1 MAFILAD
8 RVKETT
14 STTGTGTYTLAGA
27 STGFESFASIGD
39 GNKTYYCCTDGTDFE
54 VGVGTYTASGTTL
67 ARTTILQSSNSDNA
81 VSWTSGTRQ
90 IFCTLPAEKSIV
102 KDDDGVIS
110 LGGSATTISST
121 AGNITID
128 AQGSDTDILLK
139 GTTGGHDKTF
149 LLLDGSSSGFAT
161 FSSGL
166 STSGTLRT
174 TFGNVQVNSDGAKV
188 EFGASKE
195 VDLAHVHNTGL
206 LLTNAG
212 TGTPAIELQFVD
224 SDEAI
229 GSDGTNLLLTSGG
242 NAITVPNSGAD
253 TMTLNAA
260 TQILTNK
267 RLNLPKINEDV
278 ELTSTAS
285 ELNLLDGVSGLV
297 QADFTKLAAI
307 DASAAELN
315 YNDITTL
322 GTVEPS
328 KTVTADSS
336 GNVTFPDGERIILG
350 NTTAGDI
357 QIYHAP
363 LTTNTGVSFITS
375 DSDFRIQGAGVTI
388 KHSSG
393 LGNITTTSDG
403 VFVGGPLKSSGTL
416 ELQGGGIPHKIQL
429 QGFATSGS
437 IYDGVVYTEFIMMP
451 SIGGGTGSLEIKCPQ
466 QDFPINFS
474 GNDGGTTITALGLDF
489 ANNGRA
495 VFRNEIALQGS
506 TIDSNLTTIT
516 CVDPTASRTI
526 TLPNETGKINLS
538 PAKKKHI
545 SQANFL
551 SRNLGTAYH
560 PVAAPAGYYNGQ
572 ALWYTNQT
580 FAFPWV
586 INGHD
591 DHFTVTIDEVGTRQ
605 GFSQSGPSNAFT
617 VLVALFELNEY
628 GAPTTKLYE
637 TTIDVPANVGT
648 NTLTTKTGLSWSV
661 KPGVYAMLC
670 NPSSNHYTMTT
681 YNNPSGGSYFKHHF
695 RHTNFNAR
703 PGNALTYDTSTGGGH
718 LYASTSPKSFN
729 STLDFTLFN
738 QAFNYAPFM
747 WWRYDTDL

>member
-1 MAFILAD
+1 MAFILSD

-54 VGVGTYTASGTTL
+54 VGVGTYTASGTIL

-128 AQGSDTDILLK
+128 AQGSNTDILLK
-139 GTTGGHDKTF
+139 GTTGGQDKTF

-166 STSGTLRT
+166 STFGTLRT

-195 VDLAHVHNTGL
+195 VDLTHVHNTGL

-224 SDEAI
+224 SNEAI

-260 TQILTNK
+260 TQTLTNK
-267 RLNLPKINEDV
+267 TLTTPTITTPVVNTGLQLKNGATSAGFIEFFEDSDNGTNKV
-278 ELTSTAS
+278 TLIGPASTA
-285 ELNLLDGVSGLV
+285 DV
-297 QADFTKLAAI
+297 
-307 DASAAELN
+307 
-315 YNDITTL
+315 
-322 GTVEPS
+322 
-328 KTVTADSS
+328 TVTL
-336 GNVTFPDGERIILG
+336 PD
-350 NTTAGDI
+350 
-357 QIYHAP
+357 
-363 LTTNTGVSFITS
+363 
-375 DSDFRIQGAGVTI
+375 
-388 KHSSG
+388 
-393 LGNITTTSDG
+393 
-403 VFVGGPLKSSGTL
+403 
-416 ELQGGGIPHKIQL
+416 
-429 QGFATSGS
+429 
-437 IYDGVVYTEFIMMP
+437 
-451 SIGGGTGSLEIKCPQ
+451 
-466 QDFPINFS
+466 
-474 GNDGGTTITALGLDF
+474 
-489 ANNGRA
+489 
-495 VFRNEIALQGS
+495 
-506 TIDSNLTTIT
+506 
-516 CVDPTASRTI
+516 
-526 TLPNETGKINLS
+526 ETGKINLS

-545 SQANFL
+545 SQMNFL
-551 SRNLGTAYH
+551 SRNLGSAYH

-572 ALWYTNQT
+572 SLWYTNQT
-580 FAFPWV
+580 FALPWV
-586 INGHD
+586 INGND
-591 DHFTVTIDEVGTRQ
+591 DHSTVTIDEVGTRQ
-605 GFSQSGPSNAFT
+605 GFSNAGPSNAFT

-628 GAPTTKLYE
+628 GAPANKLYE
-637 TTIDVPANVGT
+637 TTIDVPANVGV
-648 NTLTTKTGLSWSV
+648 NTFTTKTGLTWSV
-661 KPGVYAMLC
+661 KPGVYAMIC
-670 NPSSNHYTMTT
+670 NPSSSHYTMST
-681 YNNPSGGSYFKHHF
+681 YNNASGGSYVKQHF

-703 PGNALTYDTSTGGGH
+703 PGTSLTYDTQTGTGH
-718 LYASTSPKSFN
+718 LYTSTSPKSFN
-729 STLDFTLFN
+729 STLDFTIFN
-738 QAFNYAPFM
+738 QSFSYAPMM